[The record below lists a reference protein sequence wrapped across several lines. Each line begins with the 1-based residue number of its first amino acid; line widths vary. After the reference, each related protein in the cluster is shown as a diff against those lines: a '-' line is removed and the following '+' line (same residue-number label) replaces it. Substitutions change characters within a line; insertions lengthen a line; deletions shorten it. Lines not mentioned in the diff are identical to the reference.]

1 MRHIKN
7 DLGVSSAGK
16 IEEQP
21 FYGKKDE
28 KEKYSTFK
36 MNVSSQRDV

>member
-7 DLGVSSAGK
+7 DLGISSAGN
-16 IEEQP
+16 IEKQH
-21 FYGKKDE
+21 FYGNKDE

-36 MNVSSQRDV
+36 MNVSSQKDV